1 MGESYWQGVEVYG
14 MRQRGILLPSDMRV
28 GLTQKPVTLKN
39 SFALVQRPHVWL
51 FAITLFL
58 HTDFPL
64 KVRQQARKQAYFLDY
79 LI

>member
-1 MGESYWQGVEVYG
+1 MYG

-51 FAITLFL
+51 FSITLFL
-58 HTDFPL
+58 HTDSPL
-64 KVRQQARKQAYFLDY
+64 KVKSDSRRASRHISSIILFKTELRE
-79 LI
+79 